1 VKNIV
6 EKFVSRKHQT
16 FDHRARH
23 FLRIQQPGGRFQGL
37 LIIRSFGQPVIFG
50 CNSIVSNCQEA
61 KETVLGTEE
70 FAAPLMRAGVG
81 AGVDGLF
88 IEVHPEPGRAL
99 CDGSNMI
106 PLAEMKGLLKQAK
119 AIHDLVAKG
128 EGA

>member
-1 VKNIV
+1 
-6 EKFVSRKHQT
+6 
-16 FDHRARH
+16 
-23 FLRIQQPGGRFQGL
+23 
-37 LIIRSFGQPVIFG
+37 
-50 CNSIVSNCQEA
+50 
-61 KETVLGTEE
+61 
-70 FAAPLMRAGVG
+70 MRAGVG

-99 CDGSNMI
+99 CDGANMI